1 MSAPALLSN
10 PCRLFSVFLLVTC
23 AWSLTTPAKAQD
35 VRAALNQV
43 KEAFQQGNER
53 DLLAGAADRLEVAV
67 LEAPSFYSRAQAMYV
82 MEDFFRTYPPKQFDI
97 QDADP
102 SEESLYA
109 PGLYWSTSQSE
120 PFRVYVRLR
129 RIAQQWELREIRIE
143 QRAP

>member
-1 MSAPALLSN
+1 MLST
-10 PCRLFSVFLLVTC
+10 PCRFFSAFLLVTS
-23 AWSLTTPAKAQD
+23 AWSLGTSAKAQD
-35 VRAALNQV
+35 VRAALGRV
-43 KEAFQQGNER
+43 EEAFQQGNGR
-53 DLLAGAADRLEVAV
+53 NLLAGAADRLEIAV

-82 MEDFFRTYPPKQFDI
+82 MENFFRTYPPKQFDI

-129 RIAQQWELREIRIE
+129 RMAQQWELREIRIE
-143 QRAP
+143 QRDP